1 VSRASELSLLGA
13 GRVPPAKRPS
23 GERRETRP
31 GRESGDLPEKGGAL
45 WELHGFPMISVVG
58 VKEAGPLGICSGL
71 FDRNKVFRE
80 WGA

>member
-1 VSRASELSLLGA
+1 
-13 GRVPPAKRPS
+13 
-23 GERRETRP
+23 
-31 GRESGDLPEKGGAL
+31 L